1 VEEEGVT
8 LVGEGI
14 SEISLPRLERGGCL
28 LVWLRDW
35 RAYGLGAGGAER
47 ELARVEVL
55 EGAEGVLVE
64 EDNGDDI
71 LSVVGAL
78 LRLDRG
84 DCMSLQSWCRGW

>member
-1 VEEEGVT
+1 MG
-8 LVGEGI
+8 
-14 SEISLPRLERGGCL
+14 S
-28 LVWLRDW
+28 
-35 RAYGLGAGGAER
+35 LGAGGAER
-47 ELARVEVL
+47 GLACWVEVL

-84 DCMSLQSWCRGW
+84 DCLSLQP